1 MNNRVTDMH
10 RKIERNQPRS
20 RSGECTRFNMSEW
33 GDPLR
38 EDARWKYGVPTAGN
52 ANYAWVD
59 FARLSRLAISIAT
72 KLKGFIL
79 QQAPAFHKLN
89 NSITVWR

>member
-1 MNNRVTDMH
+1 
-10 RKIERNQPRS
+10 
-20 RSGECTRFNMSEW
+20 MSEW